1 MEAAMSVFATA
12 TSSPRFDK
20 ARLREIIELG
30 RKALRQRQA
39 DELASNL
46 LGLDGVSLP
55 LEPAPH
61 LD

>member
-1 MEAAMSVFATA
+1 MSVFATA

-20 ARLREIIELG
+20 GRLREIIELG
-30 RKALRQRQA
+30 RKALQQRQA
-39 DELASNL
+39 DELASDL

-55 LEPAPH
+55 LEPASH

>member
-1 MEAAMSVFATA
+1 MLVFTMA
-12 TSSPRFDK
+12 TSSLRFDK
-20 ARLREIIELG
+20 ERLREIIQLG

-39 DELASNL
+39 DELASDL

>member
-1 MEAAMSVFATA
+1 MLVFTMA
-12 TSSPRFDK
+12 TSSLRFDK
-20 ARLREIIELG
+20 ERLREIIQLG

-39 DELASNL
+39 DELASDL

-55 LEPAPH
+55 REPASH